1 MFHRLGDHRDS
12 DAGSDQHEDGL
23 DTIRLLYN
31 LDRKGV
37 AFGELGKL
45 IAKGRRHLAR
55 D

>member
-1 MFHRLGDHRDS
+1 MFHWLGDHGDS
-12 DAGSDQHEDGL
+12 NAGCDQHQDRL
-23 DTIRLLYN
+23 DTIRLLNN